1 MTKKI
6 QKYDVKKAIQGSYGI
21 MATIAGRLGCEWH
34 TAKKYVE
41 MYEDIKLE
49 YDNELEKSGDFAETS
64 LLKRI
69 RDGDT
74 TAIIF
79 YLKTKFKNRGYVERA
94 EMKHHCDYVINFIP
108 KKKD

>member
-1 MTKKI
+1 MHK
-6 QKYDVKKAIQGSYGI
+6 
-21 MATIAGRLGCEWH
+21 
-34 TAKKYVE
+34 
-41 MYEDIKLE
+41 DIKLE

-64 LLKRI
+64 LLKKI

-74 TAIIF
+74 PAIIF

-94 EMKHHCDYVINFIP
+94 ETRHDCDYVINFIP